1 MTVIKERIARS
12 GSREFKDTIR
22 KDFVGH
28 SREHSWSQDEA
39 RRGVFSL
46 VPSTLMAPLRTVL
59 DHLGLAWEMVD
70 AVQFDL
76 VLLAKNMTL
85 KVGNGDWETAS
96 SS

>member
-1 MTVIKERIARS
+1 
-12 GSREFKDTIR
+12 
-22 KDFVGH
+22 
-28 SREHSWSQDEA
+28 
-39 RRGVFSL
+39 
-46 VPSTLMAPLRTVL
+46 MAPLRTVL